1 MPASLTETIRNF
13 CLILTLRLEI
23 DLLLNVYQYFNLRNN
38 CLIQVYYLLNYIVT
52 KCGSKE
58 LQIALDTIDL
68 VDVNG
73 DLKNL
78 RNHRVKNEYAS
89 SLLTSRAVYILVEIK
104 DGGDTEFPIVT
115 PLLRNS
121 DLLTPK
127 LLTKLESLNHKVT
140 QPHVVPV
147 AAPKPVIL
155 KQTKKTKNNAQHLEA
170 S

>member
-1 MPASLTETIRNF
+1 M
-13 CLILTLRLEI
+13 
-23 DLLLNVYQYFNLRNN
+23 
-38 CLIQVYYLLNYIVT
+38 LNYIVT

-68 VDVNG
+68 VDING

-89 SLLTSRAVYILVEIK
+89 SLLTARAVYILVEIK
-104 DGGDTEFPIVT
+104 DGDTEFPIVT
-115 PLLRNS
+115 PLLKNS

-140 QPHVVPV
+140 QPHVVTLTT
-147 AAPKPVIL
+147 APKPVLL
-155 KQTKKTKNNAQHLEA
+155 KQTKKKKKPENKVRRRGVEII
-170 S
+170 